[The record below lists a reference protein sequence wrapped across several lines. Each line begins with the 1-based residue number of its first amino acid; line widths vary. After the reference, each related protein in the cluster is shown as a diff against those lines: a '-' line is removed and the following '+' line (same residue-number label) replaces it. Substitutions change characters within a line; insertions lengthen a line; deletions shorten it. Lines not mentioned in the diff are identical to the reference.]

1 MPVVRNSDHSDR
13 DLLDQ
18 LNRLSVERSFT
29 PQIDLDWSQE
39 TTLPE
44 YESLFPVTSLLAGSR
59 FERELDGSQRARLIQ
74 YQQINLMRF
83 TAQLERH
90 GIGVLAELY
99 DADDSQPFTE
109 YLGNFLK
116 EEIYHY
122 TMFTRAVAQIEA
134 AMGDVPRLPAWRIDF
149 AMRTLFAC
157 IAFTPGRRLRAN
169 LTFRF
174 FQFAEQLSIFVHQAV
189 QRTIPRDSGLINQI
203 WAYHAIDE
211 ARHLAFDRMMLQ
223 RNRLRAPVSW
233 LATGVTALCCAL
245 LAIVANANE
254 VWAARKLGVKV
265 RLWHL
270 PRLLRSTTAP
280 FKLRIQ
286 QFLHGMLR
294 GGSVSANQLEAQSE
308 HAEL

>member
-1 MPVVRNSDHSDR
+1 MGAFGKSDAGDC
-13 DLLDQ
+13 DLLVQ

-29 PQIDLDWSQE
+29 PQVDIDWSQE
-39 TTLPE
+39 TTPAE
-44 YESLFPVTSLLAGSR
+44 YESLFEVTSLLAGSP
-59 FERELDGSQRARLIQ
+59 FAKELDASQRACIIQ

-122 TMFTRAVAQIEA
+122 TMFTRAVGQIET
-134 AMGDVPRLPAWRIDF
+134 AMSNLPRLPAWRIDL
-149 AMRTLFAC
+149 AMRMLFAC
-157 IAFTPGRRLRAN
+157 IALTPGRRLRAN

-189 QRTIPRDSGLINQI
+189 QRTIPRDSSLINQV

-223 RNRLRAPVSW
+223 RNRLRPPLSW
-233 LATGVTALCCAL
+233 LATSATAFCCVL
-245 LAIVANANE
+245 LALIANANE
-254 VWAARKLGVKV
+254 VWAARRLGVKV
-265 RLWHL
+265 KLWHL
-270 PRLLRSTTAP
+270 PRLLRRTTAP

-286 QFLHGMLR
+286 QFLKGMIR
-294 GGSVSANQLEAQSE
+294 GGSAPAQPLEAHSE
-308 HAEL
+308 PAEL